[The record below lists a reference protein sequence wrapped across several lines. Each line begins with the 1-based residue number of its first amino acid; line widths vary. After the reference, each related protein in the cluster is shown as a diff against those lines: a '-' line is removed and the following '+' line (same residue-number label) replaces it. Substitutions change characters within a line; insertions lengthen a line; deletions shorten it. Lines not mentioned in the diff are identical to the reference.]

1 MRRCDLEH
9 IIRAAGTIA
18 GDTEIFVIGSQSIL
32 AQFPDA
38 PAELLRSAEADVFP
52 ANRKDATDL
61 IEGAIGEGSSFH
73 ELFGYYAQGVAE
85 TSATLPEGW
94 RERLI
99 PILNENTNGVTGYC
113 LEIHDLAFSKYVAWR
128 PKDIEFTRLLAK
140 FGMTSKTRLLE
151 LANCHSQ
158 LPGRTKLLEPRI
170 IRDFT

>member
-18 GDTEIFVIGSQSIL
+18 GDT
-32 AQFPDA
+32 
-38 PAELLRSAEADVFP
+38 
-52 ANRKDATDL
+52 
-61 IEGAIGEGSSFH
+61 
-73 ELFGYYAQGVAE
+73 
-85 TSATLPEGW
+85 
-94 RERLI
+94 LI

-151 LANCHSQ
+151 LANNHSQ
-158 LPGRTKLLEPRI
+158 PTRCTEFLEPRI
-170 IRDFT
+170 LRDFT